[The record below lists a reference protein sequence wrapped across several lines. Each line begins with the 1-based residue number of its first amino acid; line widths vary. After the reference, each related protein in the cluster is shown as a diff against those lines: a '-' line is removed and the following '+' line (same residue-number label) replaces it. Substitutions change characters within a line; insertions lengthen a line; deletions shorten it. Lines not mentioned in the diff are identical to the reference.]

1 MGSVWGQGTLI
12 SGVRSLVLCLVPG
25 AVVTTMPSSMGG
37 GANPARCLI
46 CITCNLGMFS
56 PF

>member
-37 GANPARCLI
+37 GGQIPPAV
-46 CITCNLGMFS
+46 
-56 PF
+56 